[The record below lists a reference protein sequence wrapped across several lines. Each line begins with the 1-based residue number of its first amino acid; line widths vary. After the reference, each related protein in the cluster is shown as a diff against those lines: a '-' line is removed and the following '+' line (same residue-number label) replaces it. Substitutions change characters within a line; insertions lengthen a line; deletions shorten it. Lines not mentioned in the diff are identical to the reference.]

1 MVFPALRRAFP
12 GRGRDRAVRPQL
24 VQSRGRREGDGLL
37 HAGGN
42 GGVPE
47 GGAGVR
53 AAVHRRR
60 HPPVQILAVLRPGS
74 AGGALREPAQEPD
87 EALEAVADRYQGARP
102 LRRLHGRQG
111 AHAGEDAYRLRPVDP
126 DRLQRPAG
134 RTAHAAARPAR
145 PDPGHGASA
154 RRDPL
159 AAAAARAFERAIY
172 GARPDR
178 VLCSG
183 GEARP
188 RAQEARS
195 LSSTSRGER
204 MRATR
209 LLAKLT
215 IYYALIGIAV
225 FAAIRLWPAAQ
236 GWLPVG
242 GVEQL
247 IAQPAKNPLQASE
260 AVRAAHV
267 NNLGQ
272 SLFWLAVAL
281 ISALLLSLPVSWVY
295 MGIRNDEEYDQSLI
309 NTIIVLPM
317 VVTGIVIIVQN
328 SLALAF
334 SLAGIAGAV
343 RFRNSL
349 KSSGDA
355 LFILLAVAIGLS
367 AGIGAV
373 ELAAV
378 VTIAF
383 NYCMLALWMTEFGE
397 RKGMKGYLADFDP
410 TTCPPDP
417 VPETVAVA

>member
-1 MVFPALRRAFP
+1 
-12 GRGRDRAVRPQL
+12 
-24 VQSRGRREGDGLL
+24 
-37 HAGGN
+37 
-42 GGVPE
+42 
-47 GGAGVR
+47 
-53 AAVHRRR
+53 
-60 HPPVQILAVLRPGS
+60 
-74 AGGALREPAQEPD
+74 
-87 EALEAVADRYQGARP
+87 
-102 LRRLHGRQG
+102 
-111 AHAGEDAYRLRPVDP
+111 
-126 DRLQRPAG
+126 
-134 RTAHAAARPAR
+134 
-145 PDPGHGASA
+145 
-154 RRDPL
+154 
-159 AAAAARAFERAIY
+159 
-172 GARPDR
+172 
-178 VLCSG
+178 
-183 GEARP
+183 
-188 RAQEARS
+188 
-195 LSSTSRGER
+195 

-373 ELAAV
+373 ELAAL

-383 NYCMLALWMTEFGE
+383 TYTFVGLWMSEYGE
-397 RKGMKGYLADFDP
+397 RAGMKRFMRDYDP
-410 TTCPPDP
+410 TTNPDP
-417 VPETVAVA
+417 IAVAAVVVEASDKKPS